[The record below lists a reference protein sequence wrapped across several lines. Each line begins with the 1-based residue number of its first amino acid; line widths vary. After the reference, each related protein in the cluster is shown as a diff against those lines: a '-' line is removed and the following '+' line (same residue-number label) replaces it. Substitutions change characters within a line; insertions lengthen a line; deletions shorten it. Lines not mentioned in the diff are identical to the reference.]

1 MCLGFVYDPDLI
13 QTVSESVFLV
23 VHTDQDC
30 GICLREM
37 IDLVDRISTEFETP
51 IFAVNRSGENQF
63 TGQKLV
69 RLEYEHLTQKSQIL
83 NVHPNLQ
90 ITSDGCPGG
99 FYGPGKGKRPRSM
112 KCIGCW
118 LLGIMSYIG
127 TSPNFRFNVSIVKRW
142 SVRITLVF
150 GFISTVLLGCSDPV
164 TSVEGEAFPET
175 EMNDE
180 LFASLVLH

>member
-1 MCLGFVYDPDLI
+1 MYDPDLI
-13 QTVSESVFLV
+13 RTVSESVFLV

-118 LLGIMSYIG
+118 LLGIMSYTG
-127 TSPNFRFNVSIVKRW
+127 TSPNRVIYRLSEMGIASMSVFMWNWNGVFAPWRGPIIW
-142 SVRITLVF
+142 SHLWSRM
-150 GFISTVLLGCSDPV
+150 LLRQ
-164 TSVEGEAFPET
+164 
-175 EMNDE
+175 
-180 LFASLVLH
+180 L